1 MVEQNSLLQRRQ
13 RVYVLDVGRPTGHRS
28 GDACNLIVIQRH
40 QGQHVRRDRRAAFG
54 DAVGW
59 HIDLAGHLLTLLLL
73 LFLQHRLRKLR
84 QPRVLEQRA
93 HLHAQALGAHALQ
106 QAQGEQRMPAQLEEA
121 VLPAHAL
128 HAQHLGPDLR
138 QRFFEFTL
146 RCLVLLRTRHLR
158 LGQRLAVHLA
168 VGRQRQGIEHDD
180 GRGHHVVGQRLAQ
193 ALLEL
198 AFLHHVTQGDIG
210 DQPCALLGQ
219 HHRLTHFRLGQQLRL
234 HLAQLDTEAP
244 DLDLLVG
251 TAQVFEFALSVPAH
265 QIARAVQALARL
277 AERVG
282 NEALCRQ
289 SLPVEIAA
297 CQALACHVQLSR
309 HALRQQVQAAIQHIQ
324 AQVRNRHANG
334 AAASVQIRLG
344 DLPVRHMHR
353 GLGDAVHVDELR
365 ALVTEAVEPG
375 PQALGLQRLAAE
387 DHMAQR
393 QASAALLVPIFLL
406 HGMDQ
411 LPEGRGCLIENRYA
425 LRTQQ
430 SQEVLGRTADP
441 VRHHHQPAARA
452 QGAKDLPDREVEGVG
467 VEQGPDIVRP
477 EAEPGIGGVQ
487 QPCHVAVAQLRAL
500 GTARGAGGVD
510 HIGQAV
516 RAHIDL
522 RIGIGFA
529 RQVQ

>member
-1 MVEQNSLLQRRQ
+1 MPRDHLVEALGKPLQPLARVEAQRVRGDIGIALGLQQVVEQNSLLQRRQ
-13 RVYVLDVGRPTGHRS
+13 RVDVLDVGRASRHRRGNAS
-28 GDACNLIVIQRH
+28 NLIFIQRH

-59 HIDLAGHLLTLLLL
+59 HVDLAGHLLPLLTLRLL
-73 LFLQHRLRKLR
+73 LFLQYRLRKLR

-121 VLPAHAL
+121 VLPAHAI
-128 HAQHLGPDLR
+128 HAQHVRPDLR
-138 QRFFEFTL
+138 QRFFQL
-146 RCLVLLRTRHLR
+146 ALWCLVLLGADHLR

-168 VGRQRQGIEHDD
+168 VGSQRQGIEHDD

-198 AFLHHVTQGDIG
+198 AFLHRVTQGDIG
-210 DQPCALLGQ
+210 DQPCTILGQ
-219 HHRLTHFRLGQQLRL
+219 HHRLAHLGLGQQLRL

-265 QIARAVQALARL
+265 QVARAVQALARL

-324 AQVRNRHANG
+324 AQVRNRHAHR
-334 AAASVQIRLG
+334 AASALQILPC

-353 GLGDAVHVDELR
+353 GLGDAVHVDELG

-375 PQALGLQRLAAE
+375 PQALGLQRLAAK
-387 DHMAQR
+387 DHLA
-393 QASAALLVPIFLL
+393 
-406 HGMDQ
+406 
-411 LPEGRGCLIENRYA
+411 
-425 LRTQQ
+425 
-430 SQEVLGRTADP
+430 
-441 VRHHHQPAARA
+441 
-452 QGAKDLPDREVEGVG
+452 
-467 VEQGPDIVRP
+467 
-477 EAEPGIGGVQ
+477 
-487 QPCHVAVAQLRAL
+487 
-500 GTARGAGGVD
+500 
-510 HIGQAV
+510 
-516 RAHIDL
+516 
-522 RIGIGFA
+522 
-529 RQVQ
+529 